1 MQTIL
6 KHTSDQ
12 IPVPTGQSDPSD
24 TTYDNSKQHS
34 LAATSEGGSRS
45 NTSLRSHSALAQEQ
59 LTSTEHLLCAWPPAK
74 TH

>member
-45 NTSLRSHSALAQEQ
+45 NTSLRRVSLSSGPGTADLHWTPSLCLA
-59 LTSTEHLLCAWPPAK
+59 PR
-74 TH
+74 